1 MASDMELWK
10 KRRPLTFI
18 NACWILMET
27 KQWSRGVVHFSSDDS
42 NVRDKPSSEWP
53 YTTLTSQNE
62 DCLDQLNVNQQI
74 TTRELCMKLT
84 VVFNALERM
93 GKSWNI
99 TKFVPGGS
107 YECSHRNRK
116 NTVCKTVRICWTN
129 TVLKVA
135 VSWITSLP
143 VTRHGD
149 ITTGRS
155 QNSSAW
161 RGNMWIPY
169 WRKSSGH
176 NPQQVKWCALSFGM
190 GKDWSF
196 WTSCNLNK
204 PSTLTDASQC

>member
-1 MASDMELWK
+1 MEK
-10 KRRPLTFI
+10 KAPTDIYQCLLNTY
-18 NACWILMET
+18 EDQT
-27 KQWSRGVVHFSSDDS
+27 VDVSTVSGGVVHFSSDDS

-116 NTVCKTVRICWTN
+116 NTVYKFVRTC
-129 TVLKVA
+129 
-135 VSWITSLP
+135 
-143 VTRHGD
+143 
-149 ITTGRS
+149 
-155 QNSSAW
+155 
-161 RGNMWIPY
+161 
-169 WRKSSGH
+169 
-176 NPQQVKWCALSFGM
+176 
-190 GKDWSF
+190 
-196 WTSCNLNK
+196 
-204 PSTLTDASQC
+204 